1 MATQSA
7 AEDQKVWFA
16 ERRGQAVCGIGAA
29 VLLQGPLVAFFSSRQ
44 CPPPGT
50 AIRAGTQWA
59 LQQAQQRVVLVGG
72 FHSPLEQSALR
83 LLLEAGG
90 SAVMELARPVANA
103 SLRSAWHDAL
113 AAGKL
118 AVVSAAETTHRLT
131 EKYATARNDLA
142 ARLADRIAIAYASPG
157 GQLSQQV
164 EGWRLDGLTVDVI
177 APPSRAG

>member
-29 VLLQGPLVAFFSSRQ
+29 VLLQGPLVAFFASRL
-44 CPPPGT
+44 CPGT

-83 LLLEAGG
+83 LLLEAG
-90 SAVMELARPVANA
+90 AR
-103 SLRSAWHDAL
+103 RSWCWL
-113 AAGKL
+113 VL
-118 AVVSAAETTHRLT
+118 
-131 EKYATARNDLA
+131 
-142 ARLADRIAIAYASPG
+142 
-157 GQLSQQV
+157 
-164 EGWRLDGLTVDVI
+164 
-177 APPSRAG
+177 